1 MDQKINTYENFKKI
15 REYFSPRIIGEV
27 NDVYVKQAII
37 NGEEIPWHNHHNED
51 ELFLVMEGELLFEE
65 ENKAP
70 FIMQEG
76 DMYIVKRRVNHR
88 VSSKAPCKIILIE
101 NKTTAHT
108 GEIQTAITK
117 TIEQQKGN

>member
-1 MDQKINTYENFKKI
+1 MEQKINTYENFKKI

-37 NGEEIPWHNHHNED
+37 NGEDIPWHNHQNED

-70 FIMQEG
+70 FIM
-76 DMYIVKRRVNHR
+76 
-88 VSSKAPCKIILIE
+88 
-101 NKTTAHT
+101 
-108 GEIQTAITK
+108 
-117 TIEQQKGN
+117 